1 MYITRNGRPGML
13 AAALGSEYA
22 TPPSGEVSEYL
33 GNVRQRSY
41 APPTNEPQ
49 RAPGYVVPN
58 TLGPYSR

>member
-13 AAALGSEYA
+13 TAALGSEYA

-41 APPTNEPQ
+41 VPPTNEPQ